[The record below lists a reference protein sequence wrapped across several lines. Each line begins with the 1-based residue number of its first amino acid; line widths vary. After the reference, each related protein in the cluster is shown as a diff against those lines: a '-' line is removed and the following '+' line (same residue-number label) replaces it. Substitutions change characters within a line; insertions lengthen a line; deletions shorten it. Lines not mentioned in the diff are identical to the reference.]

1 MTGHPSNETTTW
13 GELPTVITAY
23 LTAHRAK
30 DVGAVTDAFS
40 PEAIVV
46 DEGNTYRGRQE
57 IARWVESAGTQYTYT
72 TEFTAATTTGADSVD
87 VLQHLEGDFPGG
99 VVDLHYRFTLDGG
112 LIGRLV
118 IEP

>member
-1 MTGHPSNETTTW
+1 MTAHRSKETTTW
-13 GELPTVITAY
+13 DELPTVITAY
-23 LTAHRAK
+23 LAAHRAE
-30 DVGAVTDAFS
+30 DVGAVTEAFS

-57 IARWVESAGTQYTYT
+57 IAQWVESAATQYTYT
-72 TEFTAATTTGADSVD
+72 TEFIGATTTGAGSVD

>member
-1 MTGHPSNETTTW
+1 MTAHRSKETTT
-13 GELPTVITAY
+13 GDELPTVIAAY

-30 DVGAVTDAFS
+30 DVDAVTDAFS
-40 PEAIVV
+40 PDAIVV

-57 IARWVESAGTQYTYT
+57 IAGWVDIAGAQYTYT

-87 VLQHLEGDFPGG
+87 VVQHLEGDFPGG
-99 VVDLHYRFTLDGG
+99 VVDLHYRFALDGG